1 MSFKDGCKGCAQTR
15 NLKTRMK
22 PLVLVA
28 IVLLHV
34 SYTQS
39 QSDCPSTVPACTCE
53 DITGQSRR
61 NIRCVGLSQIPS
73 FTSSPEIFQKLDM
86 DNPNNNIQV
95 IQANA
100 FSGIKVEE
108 IDMSG
113 QNIKLQSIHPM
124 AFSGFEQHLTIV
136 KLQGDT
142 VLAPP
147 FEQLK
152 NITNLQELV
161 LQFFNMPTIEE
172 STKFNYFP
180 YLRILR
186 LRNMN
191 TNFVSSESFKNQLQ
205 ELTVFEFANNQ
216 VPTFPKPAINR
227 LRKLQHLSWVHN
239 GMTTI
244 SYSSFDSLSSLTE
257 LDLRGN
263 DIGEMLNGS
272 FIGITDRL
280 EFLSLQL
287 NRITKEAIIPLGNHN
302 WPELEQLNLGHMVA
316 DFTDIPNGLFRNMPK
331 LANLMM
337 PGNKL
342 RVIKSNDFQ
351 GLGNM
356 HSLDLSENWI
366 HTIQRGAL
374 SPMTRLDTL
383 DLRSQYDSNVNNPMN
398 FSLDALEGA
407 ELALKTLHIQ
417 DNHLIDQYAWE
428 AIGAMKNLVNLDI
441 SGTGLSDIPSLLF
454 YSHNNLGSLTM
465 RNNDMTVLRQE
476 SLYGL
481 KHSLNVIDISNNQI
495 YTIEKCVF
503 EGFNKL
509 NFIFA
514 SQNSFVCDCNLYGV
528 HQFLKTIPSSGLI
541 ILTCKNPANLAG
553 KPLLTLE
560 TGQFCSNPPISST
573 CLVFTTT
580 TTSTSTTETTSGLTT
595 TTISNS
601 TDETTR
607 DQITTAISNST
618 FEINPD
624 FSKPTI
630 SNSTTETTPDFT
642 TTAISNSTIE
652 TTPDLTT
659 TTITNST
666 TETTQDDTTT
676 TISNPTI
683 GTTPDL
689 TTTTLNSTT
698 KSIISNSTAET
709 TLDFTTTTISN
720 STVETTPDFT
730 APKISNSTIGTPPAF
745 KTTTTPNL
753 TTVTT
758 PNFTKSTEF
767 NLTTETTQDDTIAT
781 ISNQTIGTSPDLTTT
796 TTLNSAIE
804 TTSDLTTTKITNSA
818 TETTQDDTTTTK
830 SKPTIGTTPYLTT
843 TTTLNSTIETSP
855 DLTTTTLTNSATEIT
870 QDNTTTTISNSTFE
884 TILDSTTTAIFNPT
898 IGATPIL
905 TTTSTSYQTTET
917 TSVFTTT
924 TISNSTIA
932 LTPILTQTA
941 TSNST
946 IRTTPVFTTT
956 STSTNDTILGFT
968 PTPTFNPTTET
979 SSFFITTTTSNS
991 TFGITP
997 VLTPTPTST
1006 PTIRTTAVF
1015 TTTTITTSTVGTTS
1029 VVPLPDILFGI
1040 SNETTNTIV
1049 ISWTVSGDVI
1059 YLKNFLVQYQQLEKN
1074 NPQKRSFR
1082 LDKTK
1087 RDHPITGLNPVSRY
1101 EICFLVELTESSKQ
1115 IPVSCLTGTTKGTP
1129 TEVTTNPA
1137 ISGSDRTV
1145 AMAGGVLG
1153 VVMCAWCHL
1162 VILS

>member
-1 MSFKDGCKGCAQTR
+1 MQ
-15 NLKTRMK
+15 
-22 PLVLVA
+22 PLVLAA

-53 DITGQSRR
+53 DVTGQSRR
-61 NIRCVGLSQIPS
+61 NIRCVGLTQIPA

-108 IDMSG
+108 VDMSG

-124 AFSGFEQHLTIV
+124 AFSGFEQHLTIL

-142 VLAPP
+142 LLTPP

-152 NITNLQELV
+152 NITNLQVLE

-172 STKFNYFP
+172 STEFNYFP
-180 YLRILR
+180 YLRTLR

-191 TNFVSSESFKNQLQ
+191 THFVSSESFKNQLQ

-227 LRKLQHLSWVHN
+227 IRKLKHLSWLHN
-239 GMTTI
+239 GMTII
-244 SYSSFDSLSSLTE
+244 SYSSFDSLGSLTE

-263 DIGEMLNGS
+263 DIGEMNNGS

-287 NRITKEAIIPLGNHN
+287 NRITKEAIVPLGNHN
-302 WPELEQLNLGHMVA
+302 WPELEQLNLGHMMA

-331 LANLMM
+331 LANLMI

-366 HTIQRGAL
+366 HTIQKGAL

-398 FSLDALEGA
+398 FSLYALEGA

-417 DNHLIDQYAWE
+417 NNHLIDHYAWK

-465 RNNDMTVLRQE
+465 RNNNMTVLRQE

-481 KHSLNVIDISNNQI
+481 KYSLEVIDISNNQI

-509 NFIFA
+509 NFFFA
-514 SQNSFVCDCNLYGV
+514 SQNSFVCDCNLYGLYEI
-528 HQFLKTIPSSGLI
+528 LKEITFAL
-541 ILTCKNPANLAG
+541 LACKNPANLAG
-553 KPLLTLE
+553 KSLLTLN
-560 TGQFCSNPPISST
+560 TGQFCFNPPISST

-580 TTSTSTTETTSGLTT
+580 TTSTSTTETTLLLTT
-595 TTISNS
+595 TTKSNS
-601 TDETTR
+601 TVETTP
-607 DQITTAISNST
+607 DFTASKIHVSNST
-618 FEINPD
+618 IGTPPPFNTTTTP
-624 FSKPTI
+624 K
-630 SNSTTETTPDFT
+630 STTETTPDFT
-642 TTAISNSTIE
+642 KSTKYNLTTETTQDDTTTTISNPTTGTTTVLTTITTLKSTIETTPDLTTTTTLNSTIETTPDLKPTTTLNSAIE

-659 TTITNST
+659 TTITNLT

-683 GTTPDL
+683 GTTTVLTPTATLNSTVETTPDLTTTTTLNSTIETTPDLTTTTTLNSTIETTPDTTTTTTLNSTIETTPDL
-689 TTTTLNSTT
+689 TTTTLNST
-698 KSIISNSTAET
+698 IET
-709 TLDFTTTTISN
+709 T
-720 STVETTPDFT
+720 
-730 APKISNSTIGTPPAF
+730 
-745 KTTTTPNL
+745 
-753 TTVTT
+753 
-758 PNFTKSTEF
+758 
-767 NLTTETTQDDTIAT
+767 
-781 ISNQTIGTSPDLTTT
+781 PDLTTT
-796 TTLNSAIE
+796 TTLNSTIE
-804 TTSDLTTTKITNSA
+804 TTPDLTPTTTLNSTIETIPDLTTTTITNSA
-818 TETTQDDTTTTK
+818 TETTQDDTTTTISNLTTK
-830 SKPTIGTTPYLTT
+830 TTNDLLTPTIYK
-843 TTTLNSTIETSP
+843 SI
-855 DLTTTTLTNSATEIT
+855 
-870 QDNTTTTISNSTFE
+870 FE
-884 TILDSTTTAIFNPT
+884 TILDSTTAAIFNPT
-898 IGATPIL
+898 IGITPIL
-905 TTTSTSYQTTET
+905 
-917 TSVFTTT
+917 TTT
-924 TISNSTIA
+924 TISNSSIA
-932 LTPILTQTA
+932 TTSILTTTA
-941 TSNST
+941 TSNSIIGT
-946 IRTTPVFTTT
+946 ASVFTTT
-956 STSTNDTILGFT
+956 TTSNPTNDTILGFT

-979 SSFFITTTTSNS
+979 TSFFSLTTTSNS
-991 TFGITP
+991 TIGTTP
-997 VLTPTPTST
+997 VLTPTPTSA
-1006 PTIRTTAVF
+1006 PTIGTTAVF
-1015 TTTTITTSTVGTTS
+1015 TTTTITTSTIGTTS
-1029 VVPLPDILFGI
+1029 VVPLPDIRFGI
-1040 SNETTNTIV
+1040 SSETKNTIV
-1049 ISWTVSGDVI
+1049 ISWTVNGDMT
-1059 YLKNFLVQYQQLEKN
+1059 YLKNFVVQYKQLEIN
-1074 NPQKRSFR
+1074 NPHKKIFS
-1082 LDKTK
+1082 LDKIK
-1087 RDHPITGLNPVSRY
+1087 RDHQITGLNPVSRY
-1101 EICFLVELTESSKQ
+1101 EICFLVELTELSKQ
-1115 IPVSCLTGTTKGTP
+1115 IPVSCLTGTTKGT
-1129 TEVTTNPA
+1129 TTPA
-1137 ISGSDRTV
+1137 ISGSDKTV

-1153 VVMCAWCHL
+1153 VVMCVWCRF
-1162 VILS
+1162 VIVS